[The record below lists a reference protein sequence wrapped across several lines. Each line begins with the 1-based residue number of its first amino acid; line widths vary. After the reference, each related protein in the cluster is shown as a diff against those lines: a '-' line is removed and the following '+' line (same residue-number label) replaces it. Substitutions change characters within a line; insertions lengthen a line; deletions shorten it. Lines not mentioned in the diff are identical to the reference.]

1 MCLHPDMIQELNG
14 FKHLKVKKH
23 AWKLARRLK
32 LMQNETRE
40 FLNHERVWQIFRI

>member
-14 FKHLKVKKH
+14 FKHLKVNKH
-23 AWKLARRLK
+23 AWKLVRGLK

-40 FLNHERVWQIFRI
+40 FLDHEKAWQILRI